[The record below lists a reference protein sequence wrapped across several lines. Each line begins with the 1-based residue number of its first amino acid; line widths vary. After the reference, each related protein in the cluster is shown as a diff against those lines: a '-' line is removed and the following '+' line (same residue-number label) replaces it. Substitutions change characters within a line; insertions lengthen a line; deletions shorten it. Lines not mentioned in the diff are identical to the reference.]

1 MSEPIKPAKNMVIV
15 SMRGKLTPR
24 KAIARACELVL
35 AAVRS
40 SVPFLR
46 PTPQPKATAG
56 LTRAAITKL
65 RAEYLAGGI
74 SQRELA
80 EKYNTSQAKV
90 SRIMSR
96 PEEGE

>member
-1 MSEPIKPAKNMVIV
+1 MGDPVKPAKNMVIV
-15 SMRGKLTPR
+15 SMRGKLTPYR
-24 KAIARACELVL
+24 AVTRACSLVL
-35 AAVRS
+35 AAIQA

-46 PTPQPKATAG
+46 PTPQPMATAG
-56 LTRAAITKL
+56 LTRAAITKI

-90 SRIMSR
+90 SRIMSKKVD
-96 PEEGE
+96 E